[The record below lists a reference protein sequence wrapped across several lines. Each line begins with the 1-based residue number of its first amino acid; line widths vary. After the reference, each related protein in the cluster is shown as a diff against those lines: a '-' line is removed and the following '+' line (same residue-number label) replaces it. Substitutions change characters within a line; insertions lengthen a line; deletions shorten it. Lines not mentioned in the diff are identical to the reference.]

1 MLILTILIILLYIC
15 LLFLFFYIRHKNKQ
29 IIQKH
34 LETNETVNSS
44 LNEHITNINYL
55 YKDVNNINEQITT
68 LESYKNDIDVQY
80 KDSLQNLNNKITE
93 LKTNILLD
101 ISSYKLSYANY
112 IKDIS
117 SLYKENLINLEKYYK
132 ELNTKI
138 VNDVS
143 IIYKKMDLQNY
154 IENTSLMLFTSDILH
169 YYDTSL
175 EDYQIYVLNE
185 LQSLKTRLN
194 DKFVYLDHVI
204 ETYNSDIQ
212 RLTNFLNDVKIDVLY
227 IKTDINTFKLD
238 SINLHKLDIS
248 LYKIENDINDLKYKI
263 KDLNELLINNNI
275 QKTYDDNI
283 LNPEDIILDV
293 SVIDLSE
300 QYKEISKYTKK
311 HAITEDDNG
320 TNMNFKS
327 KK

>member
-15 LLFLFFYIRHKNKQ
+15 LIFLFFYIRNKNKQ
-29 IIQKH
+29 IIQNN
-34 LETNETVNSS
+34 LESNEIINSS

-55 YKDVNNINEQITT
+55 HNNINDINEQIIT
-68 LESYKNDIDVQY
+68 LETYKDDINVQY
-80 KDSLQNLNNKITE
+80 KNSLQNLNNEITE

-117 SLYKENLINLEKYYK
+117 VIYKENLINLEKYYK
-132 ELNTKI
+132 EFNTKI

-143 IIYKKMDLQNY
+143 IIYRKIDLQSY
-154 IENTSLMLFTSDILH
+154 IENASLMLFTSDILH

-175 EDYQIYVLNE
+175 EDYQIYILNE
-185 LQSLKTRLN
+185 IQGLKTRLN
-194 DKFVYLDHVI
+194 DKFIYLDHVI
-204 ETYNSDIQ
+204 ETYNADIQ

-263 KDLNELLINNNI
+263 KDLNELLISNNI
-275 QKTYDDNI
+275 SRDIDDNL
-283 LNPEDIILDV
+283 LNPEDIILDT

-300 QYKEISKYTKK
+300 QYKEISKYIKK